1 MMILMFLINL
11 SFASTLPK
19 ITPPKGF
26 EVEYERVT
34 KPDSSSSEFDDL
46 ISLAKNEKEDL
57 EELLRNVEKLNKKKK
72 LKKLTL
78 GVKSIIE
85 MYGHKTSSLLMRT
98 ILFRTHRMVL
108 SLPTN
113 KEFLNL
119 KLNLM
124 TNGINLSLEY
134 FNEDQKDQIPPH
146 AKMGFDFYK
155 SFLAFVNRTNNLS
168 LKYQMR
174 RLLFD
179 LLRWDLYLDE
189 KNKDYKSIIYK
200 ITQYL
205 KSTPVLPKA
214 IQSLNEELY
223 VQESLE
229 KTLNSYE
236 GVLYVGLGIVVS
248 PIESQIKE
256 MNFVLLPGGSFQMGC
271 TSNSSDCNEDE
282 KPVHRVTLS
291 PFEMMTT
298 EVTQGMW
305 KSVMGDNPSDF
316 DSCGENCPVEHISWN
331 EVQGF
336 ITKLNEKN
344 DGYLYRLPTEAE
356 WEYASRAG
364 TSTDYYGDGA
374 VNLENIAWYNGNSYS
389 STHPVAQKYPN
400 GFGLYDMHGNV
411 WELVSDWYEKDY
423 YSNSVKENPWG
434 PSGGSSRVIRG
445 GSWNFSPSYLRS
457 SNRLYLESGF
467 LGSDFVGFR
476 LVRTHK

>member
-1 MMILMFLINL
+1 MKTLKFIFIVFFVQT

-124 TNGINLSLEY
+124 TNGIKLSLEH

-155 SFLAFVNRTNNLS
+155 SFLEFVKRTNNLS

-189 KNKDYKSIIYK
+189 KNRK
-200 ITQYL
+200 L
-205 KSTPVLPKA
+205 
-214 IQSLNEELY
+214 EE
-223 VQESLE
+223 
-229 KTLNSYE
+229 
-236 GVLYVGLGIVVS
+236 
-248 PIESQIKE
+248 
-256 MNFVLLPGGSFQMGC
+256 
-271 TSNSSDCNEDE
+271 
-282 KPVHRVTLS
+282 
-291 PFEMMTT
+291 
-298 EVTQGMW
+298 
-305 KSVMGDNPSDF
+305 
-316 DSCGENCPVEHISWN
+316 
-331 EVQGF
+331 
-336 ITKLNEKN
+336 
-344 DGYLYRLPTEAE
+344 A
-356 WEYASRAG
+356 
-364 TSTDYYGDGA
+364 
-374 VNLENIAWYNGNSYS
+374 YN
-389 STHPVAQKYPN
+389 
-400 GFGLYDMHGNV
+400 
-411 WELVSDWYEKDY
+411 
-423 YSNSVKENPWG
+423 
-434 PSGGSSRVIRG
+434 
-445 GSWNFSPSYLRS
+445 
-457 SNRLYLESGF
+457 
-467 LGSDFVGFR
+467 
-476 LVRTHK
+476 